1 MDGSIRVLVVD
12 DDPALAALVAEYVP
26 REDERLVVETATSAR
41 VGLDR
46 LDGDDVDCI
55 VSDYDMPETNG
66 LAFLEMVREAR
77 PDLPFILFTGKGS
90 EEVASDA
97 ISAGVTDYL
106 QKQTSTDQ
114 YTLLANRITNAVE
127 RARAE
132 QARDRHLAAIE
143 SAHEGISILDDGR
156 FVYVN
161 GTYADLYGYDP
172 DEMLGAHWELIYPDD
187 EVEMAREEILPA
199 VEREHYWH
207 GETTG
212 LRADG
217 STFTEDHTLA
227 TTGHGELICIVSDLS
242 DDRAQASELHRLRER
257 FRRFA
262 SAVPNGFFLVSPDF
276 SETQFVND
284 GLEGVFGVT
293 TEEMTARPESWTR
306 HVDPADRTEL
316 ERTLRR
322 HRDGPTAWPV
332 ERTLRVHHPDRGRRR
347 VHLRV
352 SPVRDQAGDV
362 VELAGVAT
370 DVTERERQAQA
381 VTETNTVLKTIVEHL
396 PMGVL
401 VEDADREIIVAND
414 TLGETLGV
422 PLEGDDFVGRDC
434 ATAAEES
441 KHLFADPEA
450 FLSVVEETVERRTR
464 FRNEELHLA
473 DGRVLEL
480 DYVPY
485 TLPDGDAH
493 LWLYRDVTARKE
505 RAAALETRTAAM
517 DAAMDGISIL
527 DDDGHY
533 VYMNES
539 HAAVFGYRPEEL
551 VGGSWRRLYG
561 AAERARLEAEVLPR
575 LEQAGE
581 WRGETVGR
589 TKSGEVVYVEI
600 SLSLLEEGGFTCT
613 NHDVTERKER
623 ELELAAARE
632 RYKSLF
638 ENNPLAVWEEDF
650 SETRAALD
658 ELRAEVDSVE
668 AYLLDHPAELHR
680 ILDTIE
686 VIDVNRNAVEYY
698 GAASKADLVENLD
711 RLFTDRAYEV
721 AAAEL
726 AAVAEGATRFRGDTV
741 YRRIDGERHDEM
753 LDLYVP
759 DAAADDYSRVFVT
772 GTDITDRKQKE
783 RELLRE
789 RDRLDEF
796 ASFVSHDLRN
806 PLSVAAGNLELL
818 REECESD
825 RLAAIDRALD
835 RMDQLITDL
844 LTLAR
849 EGETVGEVS
858 PVSLDRLVS
867 DCWRNVETG
876 DARLDVEGAP
886 TVLADRERVTTLL
899 ENLLRNA
906 VEHGSTSPRSQAH
919 EDAVE
924 HGSTSPRSQAHEDA
938 VEHGSTGRRATPDD
952 AVEQGRRDVRV
963 TLGALPDGEGFYV
976 ADDGPGIP
984 PEKRDWVFESGHSTN
999 RAGTGFG
1006 LAIVQQIAEAHGWD
1020 ITTTESAAGGARFEV
1035 RGVETETVP
1044 TTTGANE
1051 GDD

>member
-41 VGLDR
+41 EGLDR

-55 VSDYDMPETNG
+55 VSDYDMPETDG
-66 LAFLEMVREAR
+66 LAFLEAVRETR

-90 EEVASDA
+90 EEVAGEA

-143 SAHEGISILDDGR
+143 SAHEGISILDDDGR

-172 DEMLGAHWELIYPDD
+172 DEMLGAHWRLIYPDD
-187 EVEMAREEILPA
+187 EVEMAREEILPT

-217 STFTEDHTLA
+217 STFVEDHTLA
-227 TTGHGELICIVSDLS
+227 TTGHGDLICIVSDLS

-276 SETQFVND
+276 SEAQFVND
-284 GLEGVFGVT
+284 GFEGVFGVT
-293 TEEMTARPESWTR
+293 AEEMTARPASWTR
-306 HVDPADRTEL
+306 HVDPADRTDL

-322 HRDGPTAWPV
+322 HHDDTTAWPV
-332 ERTLRVHHPDRGRRR
+332 ERTLSVHHPDRGRRQ

-352 SPVRDQAGDV
+352 SPVRDQAGEV

-381 VTETNTVLKTIVEHL
+381 VTATNTVLRTIVEHL

-434 ATAAEES
+434 AAAAEES
-441 KHLFADPEA
+441 KRLFADPEA
-450 FLSVVEETVERRTR
+450 FLSVVEETVERRSR
-464 FRNEELHLA
+464 VRNEELHLA
-473 DGRVLEL
+473 DGRVLER

-493 LWLYRDVTARKE
+493 LWLYRDVTARKA

-517 DAAMDGISIL
+517 DAAMDGISTL
-527 DDDGHY
+527 DDDGNY

-539 HAAVFGYRPEEL
+539 HARVFGYRPEEL
-551 VGGSWRRLYG
+551 VGGSWRQLYG
-561 AAERARLEAEVLPR
+561 AAETARLEEEVFPQ
-575 LEQAGE
+575 LERDGE

-589 TKSGEVVYVEI
+589 TKSGEAVYVEV

-650 SETRAALD
+650 SGTKAALD

-668 AYLLDHPAELHR
+668 EYLLDHPAELHR
-680 ILDTIE
+680 ILETIE

-698 GAASKADLVENLD
+698 GAESKADLVENLD
-711 RLFTDRAYEV
+711 HLFTDRAYEV

-726 AAVAEGATRFRGDTV
+726 AAVAAGATRFRGDTV

-759 DAAADDYSRVFVT
+759 EAAADDYSRVFVT

-849 EGETVGEVS
+849 EGETVGAVS
-858 PVSLDRLVS
+858 PVSLDRLVA

-876 DARLDVEGAP
+876 DARLDVERAP

-919 EDAVE
+919 DDAVE
-924 HGSTSPRSQAHEDA
+924 HGSTSSRPVSDDA
-938 VEHGSTGRRATPDD
+938 VEHGG
-952 AVEQGRRDVRV
+952 RDVRV

-1006 LAIVQQIAEAHGWD
+1006 LAIVQQIAAAHGWD

-1044 TTTGANE
+1044 TTTGAND